1 LYSADR
7 KCDRVIRQ
15 QGSIDCDENTEV
27 GREVALGNVPDL
39 CIIVSI
45 VRGVSG
51 VWFLNGNT
59 TARLQF
65 KEPEDVEG

>member
-1 LYSADR
+1 MQH
-7 KCDRVIRQ
+7 VIRQ
-15 QGSIDCDENTEV
+15 QESIACDENTEF
-27 GREVALGNVPDL
+27 GGEDALADVPDL

-45 VRGVSG
+45 VRG